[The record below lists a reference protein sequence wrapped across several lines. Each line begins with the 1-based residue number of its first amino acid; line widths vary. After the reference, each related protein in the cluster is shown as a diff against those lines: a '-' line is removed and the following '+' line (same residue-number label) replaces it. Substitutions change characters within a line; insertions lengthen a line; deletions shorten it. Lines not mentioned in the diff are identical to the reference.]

1 MQVVALGAGEMGR
14 WAAQAVLLD
23 KRVEQVVLADLD
35 GEAAEQ
41 VAAGLGSRARPAQV
55 DVRDA
60 AKLRALLESADVVM
74 NTVGPFYR
82 FGVPILRA
90 AIEARCTYLDICDD
104 WEPTLEMLSLDAEAR
119 KAGVTAVIGLGAS
132 PGLSNLLAV
141 KALRALDRIE
151 SIFTVWSLDGA
162 VSEPAPSGVPTRRRG
177 GPSAAM
183 VHGVH
188 QMTGH
193 IRSVEDGR
201 EQPRRPLRRFAIDYP
216 GLGRRHVWSI
226 GHPESVTLPRVF
238 PQLRCSTN
246 AMFSAPSTI
255 RLLRALMLL
264 VDLRLASEERVAA
277 WIERIERSR
286 PVTTPLSWVGKGAP
300 SPIQLPP
307 LFALAV
313 GRRNGQPACAAV
325 ALTAAPPGGMGAITG
340 IPLALGVSLVADG
353 ALDRAGVFAP
363 EAIVEPDA
371 LLAKLLPFCE
381 PQVRNPDDLAL
392 MTTSWQDTQLAD
404 ALQRVWAQ
412 LPAAEQSVSPGA
424 QENARG

>member
-1 MQVVALGAGEMGR
+1 MKVIALGAGEMGR
-14 WAAQAVLLD
+14 WAAQTVLLD
-23 KRVEQVVLADLD
+23 NRVEEVVLADLD

-41 VAAGLGSRARPAQV
+41 VAAALGSRARPAQV
-55 DVRDA
+55 DARDA
-60 AKLRALLESADVVM
+60 AKLRELLESADVVM

-82 FGVPILRA
+82 FGVPVLRA
-90 AIEARCTYLDICDD
+90 AIEARCTYFDICDD
-104 WEPTLEMLSLDAEAR
+104 WEPTLEMLSLNGEAR

-141 KALRALDRIE
+141 KALRALDRVE

-162 VSEPAPSGVPTRRRG
+162 ASEPTWSGAPRRRG
-177 GPSAAM
+177 RPSAAT

-193 IRSVEDGR
+193 IRSFEDGR
-201 EQPRRPLRRFAIDYP
+201 ERSRRPLRRFVIDYP
-216 GLGRRHVWSI
+216 GLGRSHVWSI

-264 VDLRLASEERVAA
+264 VDLRLVSVERVAA
-277 WIERIERSR
+277 WIERIEPSR
-286 PVTTPLSWVGKGAP
+286 LVTTPLSRLSEGAA
-300 SPIQLPP
+300 SSITLPP

-313 GRRNGQPACAAV
+313 GQRNGQLARAAV
-325 ALTAAPPGGMGAITG
+325 ALTAGPPGGMGAITG

-363 EAIVEPDA
+363 EAIIEPDN
-371 LLAKLLPFCE
+371 LFAKLLPFCK
-381 PQVRNPDDLAL
+381 PKVGHPDDLAL
-392 MTTSWQDTQLAD
+392 MTTSWQDTAFVD
-404 ALQRVWAQ
+404 ALQRVGAR
-412 LPAAEQSVSPGA
+412 LPPLAEQSLPPGA
-424 QENARG
+424 